1 MKTKLFIFLLIF
13 TNCRINHTVQK
24 YPLIATEKS
33 SIWLEITDD
42 FSYELVDQ
50 KNRYKLLKRKEY
62 IFEGAHLLNSS
73 LQTDNILLLIGFK
86 TIGKSRD
93 LELSGYELFI
103 NDKGEIHQKPKKLD
117 YLDSYIFEAGR
128 LFKKDKQ
135 VFIKEE
141 IKPYGTS
148 ISKRDGEQEPLF
160 KEYKVRYRKTL
171 QISEPYWPKPISSL
185 DYLNLAHSMKS
196 YKLYKKAAA
205 LYTIGLNQQNRHLNI
220 LDQFKRQQIHFDFA
234 ESLIEAGYPKR
245 AKIVL
250 KSLGSRL
257 NRKSKLRTP
266 VYKLYKRTLKELGED

>member
-93 LELSGYELFI
+93 
-103 NDKGEIHQKPKKLD
+103 
-117 YLDSYIFEAGR
+117 
-128 LFKKDKQ
+128 
-135 VFIKEE
+135 
-141 IKPYGTS
+141 
-148 ISKRDGEQEPLF
+148 
-160 KEYKVRYRKTL
+160 
-171 QISEPYWPKPISSL
+171 
-185 DYLNLAHSMKS
+185 
-196 YKLYKKAAA
+196 
-205 LYTIGLNQQNRHLNI
+205 
-220 LDQFKRQQIHFDFA
+220 
-234 ESLIEAGYPKR
+234 
-245 AKIVL
+245 
-250 KSLGSRL
+250 
-257 NRKSKLRTP
+257 
-266 VYKLYKRTLKELGED
+266 